1 MTARSFRALRT
12 ALFAATVAV
21 TGLTAGLTPR
31 VAQAGPMDGNPAE
44 KLPPE
49 PCSEDC
55 WQLSHMT
62 IRGQVNGALTFELRG
77 TVRANEDQKIPLFG
91 PPSQLRLDDLSM
103 DGGRPTV
110 TFDSERYYLITHA
123 KSFTLRGRMTLGSD
137 QMISV
142 IGPLISLDAQLTKG
156 RLVEGEKL
164 SGLSAT
170 VLHFDPMTE
179 DKADKATAK
188 HVGPVFRLS
197 RSIRFGTETSFVYR
211 LVASHT
217 SDLGTMKLPL
227 AIGEKVQDVQ
237 GSKDW
242 QVEGKELSLP
252 TTGKEAEITISGSLP
267 PTPVAGPPLVFKGD
281 ERSAYEW
288 WMIEADP
295 EHRVSVGGE
304 GKLVE
309 TTQSPIPPTMPGSR
323 VYLVQRNQQIEVDA
337 KSLVRGDVL
346 AAVARTNKRFVAI
359 TGTGELISDEA
370 IAFDNNGLEHLM
382 VSPAGKAMYLSTD
395 GAAQRILHTEA
406 GASDVLIPIR
416 PGSHT
421 LRVQSLADVKLWPV
435 AGALSVPGSNYP
447 IATSS
452 MEVTVGLPEN
462 VHPIAVL
469 GGDRSRW
476 AFARADLIALAL
488 GAAVAC
494 FGFRTRKTRA
504 LGALVTAGLW
514 FVSREGFV
522 FASGG
527 LFVVGAIFLASRFI
541 RGTKLLVASGGILV
555 VALFGGRF
563 ALTDGT
569 ATAEPA
575 REMFVERPQIPSP
588 EITHAAV
595 APDGSLDTKAGIT
608 PVSLSIPTSE
618 RYVQSSRQLITK
630 DRPFAMRIV
639 YVTSG
644 LLAFLQVGWLAM
656 VGLLAYMHRDRLA
669 GLRHRIIERLTHR
682 PDPTAAPVADAA
694 PPF

>member
-1 MTARSFRALRT
+1 MNARFGRSLRA
-12 ALFAATVAV
+12 ALFASVAA
-21 TGLTAGLTPR
+21 LCAFAPA
-31 VAQAGPMDGNPAE
+31 VAKAGPFEDAANANAKE
-44 KLPPE
+44 PPP

-55 WQLSHMT
+55 WQLSHLT
-62 IRGQVNGALTFELRG
+62 IHGAVNGPLTFELKG
-77 TVRANEDQKIPLFG
+77 SVRSVEDQKIPLFG

-103 DGGRPTV
+103 DGGRPTI
-110 TFDSERYYLITHA
+110 TFDNDRYYLLTHA

-142 IGPLISLDAQLTKG
+142 VGPLLALDAPLTKG
-156 RLVEGEKL
+156 RLVEGDKL
-164 SGLSAT
+164 SGLSST

-179 DKADKATAK
+179 DSAAQASKPRLP
-188 HVGPVFRLS
+188 PVFRLS
-197 RSIRFGTETSFVYR
+197 RSVRFGTETSFVYR
-211 LVASHT
+211 LVASYT

-227 AIGEKVQDVQ
+227 AFGEKVQDVQ
-237 GSKDW
+237 GSTGW
-242 QVEGKELSLP
+242 TVEGKELSLP
-252 TTGKEAEITISGSLP
+252 TSGKEAEITISGSLP
-267 PTPVAGPPLVFKGD
+267 PSPVTGPPLTFKND

-346 AAVARTNKRFVAI
+346 AAVARTDRRFVAI
-359 TGTGELISDEA
+359 TGTGEMISDDS
-370 IAFDNNGLEHLM
+370 IVFDNNGLDHLM
-382 VSPAGKAMYLSTD
+382 VTPAGKAMYLSTD
-395 GAAQRILHTEA
+395 GSAQRILHTEA
-406 GASDVLIPIR
+406 GSAEVLVPIR

-421 LRVQSLADVKLWPV
+421 LRVQSLDDVRLWSLG
-435 AGALSVPGSNYP
+435 GAVKVPGSSYP

-462 VHPIAVL
+462 VHPLAVL
-469 GGDRSRW
+469 GGDRARW
-476 AFARADLIALAL
+476 AFSNGDLVALAL
-488 GAAVAC
+488 GIGVAC

-522 FASGG
+522 FASSG

-541 RGTKLLVASGGILV
+541 RGTRLFVASGAVVV
-555 VALFGGRF
+555 VALFGGRW
-563 ALTDGT
+563 ALTD
-569 ATAEPA
+569 AVSFEPS
-575 REMFVERPQIPSP
+575 REMFAVNPQLPTP
-588 EITHAAV
+588 EITHAAI
-595 APDGSLDTKAGIT
+595 AADGSLDTKAGIT
-608 PVSLSIPTSE
+608 PVSLSMPTSE
-618 RYVQSSRQLITK
+618 RYVQSSRQLVTK
-630 DRPFAMRIV
+630 ERPFAMRIV
-639 YVTSG
+639 YITHNLVTG
-644 LLAFLQVGWLAM
+644 LELGWLFLFGM
-656 VGLLAYMHRDRLA
+656 LGWLHRDRLA
-669 GLRHRIIERLTHR
+669 GLRARIIERLTRR

>member
-1 MTARSFRALRT
+1 MFARSFRA
-12 ALFAATVAV
+12 ALFASVAV
-21 TGLTAGLTPR
+21 FSLLTPA
-31 VAQAGPMDGNPAE
+31 VAQAGPQENEAKEPPA
-44 KLPPE
+44 
-49 PCSEDC
+49 PCTEDC
-55 WQLSHMT
+55 WQLSHLT
-62 IRGQVNGALTFELRG
+62 IRGAVNGPMTFELKG
-77 TVRANEDQKIPLFG
+77 TVRAHEDQKIPLFG
-91 PPSQLRLDDLSM
+91 PPSQVRFDDLSM
-103 DGGRPTV
+103 DGGRPTI
-110 TFDSERYYLITHA
+110 TFDNEHYYLITRA
-123 KSFTLRGRMTLGSD
+123 KSFTLRGKLTLGTD
-137 QMISV
+137 QMMSV
-142 IGPLISLDAQLTKG
+142 VGPILAVDAPLTKG

-164 SGLSAT
+164 SGISDT

-179 DKADKATAK
+179 DKTPTAK
-188 HVGPVFRLS
+188 THKPPVFRLA
-197 RSIRFGTETSFVYR
+197 RSVRFGTETSFVYR
-211 LVASHT
+211 IVSSHT
-217 SDLGTMKLPL
+217 SDLGTIKLPL
-227 AIGEKVQDVQ
+227 AFGEKVQDVQ
-237 GSKDW
+237 GSTGW

-252 TTGKEAEITISGSLP
+252 TSGKEAEITISGSLP
-267 PTPVAGPPLVFKGD
+267 PAGPIGSPPLVFKTD

-295 EHRVSVGGE
+295 EHRVAVAGE

-309 TTQSPIPPTMPGSR
+309 TTQSPIPATMPGSR

-346 AAVARTNKRFVAI
+346 AAVARTNRRFVAI
-359 TGTGELISDEA
+359 TGTGELISDET
-370 IAFDNNGLEHLM
+370 INFDNNGLEHLM
-382 VSPAGKAMYLSTD
+382 VAPAGKAMYLSTD
-395 GAAQRILHTEA
+395 SVAQRILHTEA

-435 AGALSVPGSNYP
+435 AGAVKVPGSNYP

-469 GGDRSRW
+469 GGDHARW
-476 AFARADLIALAL
+476 AFSRADLIALAL
-488 GAAVAC
+488 GIGVAC

-514 FVSREGFV
+514 FVSKEGFV

-527 LFVVGAIFLASRFI
+527 LFVVGSIFLASRFI
-541 RGTKLLVASGGILV
+541 RGTRLLVASGGIIV
-555 VALFGGRF
+555 AALFGGRW
-563 ALTDGT
+563 ALTD
-569 ATAEPA
+569 ATTLDPA
-575 REMFVERPQIPSP
+575 REMLVERPQIPTP

-595 APDGSLDTKAGIT
+595 AADGSLDTKAGIT

-630 DRPFAMRIV
+630 QRPFAMRIV

-656 VGLLAYMHRDRLA
+656 AGMLAWLHRDRLA
-669 GLRHRIIERLTHR
+669 GLRASIIERLTRR
-682 PDPTAAPVADAA
+682 PDPTVAPIADAA